1 MQYTQFLLLLVGA
14 VLCQNEDQIIRND
27 FDGPHPDG
35 SYRWALQTD
44 GGIYHEQRGVQSNGL
59 VVEGQYQYTAPDGQI
74 LSTVGCGSGAG
85 VQPLSLQV
93 LGSSTPR
100 PRRDSGP
107 APAPHAQ
114 AALLAAHRGT
124 TSPHTTTPPPPHPP
138 HTHIWI
144 SCLLYMSASL
154 YFIIHVLY
162 KADEHGFHAEG
173 AHIPTPPPI
182 PPAIQRALDYLA
194 TKPPHTQ

>member
-1 MQYTQFLLLLVGA
+1 MQYSQLLLLLVGA

-74 LSTVGCGSGAG
+74 
-85 VQPLSLQV
+85 
-93 LGSSTPR
+93 
-100 PRRDSGP
+100 
-107 APAPHAQ
+107 
-114 AALLAAHRGT
+114 
-124 TSPHTTTPPPPHPP
+124 
-138 HTHIWI
+138 
-144 SCLLYMSASL
+144 
-154 YFIIHVLY
+154 IHVLY

-194 TKPPHTQ
+194 TIPPHTQ